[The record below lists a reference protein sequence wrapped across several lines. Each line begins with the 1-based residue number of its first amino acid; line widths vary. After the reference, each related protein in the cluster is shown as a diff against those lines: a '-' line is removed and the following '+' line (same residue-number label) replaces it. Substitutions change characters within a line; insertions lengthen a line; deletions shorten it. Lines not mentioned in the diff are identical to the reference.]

1 MAIQEEKSRKRKS
14 GEAQLEAATDGV
26 RKPRFRDSLRL
37 RPMRINKLSSRKP
50 TVNPHYSEDEDD
62 AATLKL
68 ETDAPVSPASAPK
81 ERRLN
86 RASDTAGTASTADTT
101 PLCLPGTKVS
111 KCAGCGSPSHR
122 LNICMK
128 AGLLD
133 GLIKGCPW
141 CNTLEHSL
149 ANCPETK
156 HDLAMQLEVIQMRA
170 NMPSFQPTQDWV
182 DIIRVAVANGHK
194 PPNGFPW
201 TPQFT
206 KTLRGSLSLYQRG
219 LDRVGFNN
227 RKGLPIDP
235 DTKDWETVQR
245 KFPPF
250 EGY

>member
-1 MAIQEEKSRKRKS
+1 MVKRFS
-14 GEAQLEAATDGV
+14 
-26 RKPRFRDSLRL
+26 
-37 RPMRINKLSSRKP
+37 
-50 TVNPHYSEDEDD
+50 
-62 AATLKL
+62 
-68 ETDAPVSPASAPK
+68 
-81 ERRLN
+81 
-86 RASDTAGTASTADTT
+86 
-101 PLCLPGTKVS
+101 GTKVS

-122 LNICMK
+122 LNIYMK

-156 HDLAMQLEVIQMRA
+156 HDLAMQLEGIQMRA
-170 NMPSFQPTQDWV
+170 NLPSFQPTQDWV
-182 DIIRVAVANGHK
+182 HVVGVAVANGHK

-201 TPQFT
+201 TTQFT